1 MMGENRNGLTGVG
14 VNQRGQ
20 MLGLFA
26 PKLTP
31 ILSFTERVQG
41 DQPDRIIFDRIVDEV
56 AVGGWP
62 PLEKAARRLALSSLL
77 PGST

>member
-14 VNQRGQ
+14 VNQRPQ

-56 AVGGWP
+56 AVGG
-62 PLEKAARRLALSSLL
+62 EMAAVGKSRTQISPVVLIA
-77 PGST
+77 G

>member
-56 AVGGWP
+56 AVGG
-62 PLEKAARRLALSSLL
+62 EMAAVGKSRTQISPVVLIA
-77 PGST
+77 G